1 MVATILVLWSG
12 NIILD
17 NSRLVLRDALQSTS
31 EIELAPNAQ
40 SSALGKISK
49 AIESCVSIFFP
60 RPMRPVKRSRA
71 KGVGVEAELGCLEG
85 VEEGVNVDEG
95 SAFLTDPKEAAN
107 CVQIARSAQGLSF
120 QIFDT
125 YVLS

>member
-1 MVATILVLWSG
+1 M
-12 NIILD
+12 
-17 NSRLVLRDALQSTS
+17 LRDALQSTS

-60 RPMRPVKRSRA
+60 RPMRVVKRSRA
-71 KGVGVEAELGCLEG
+71 KGVGVEAELGRLDG

-95 SAFLTDPKEAAN
+95 DNRILPVVAIL
-107 CVQIARSAQGLSF
+107 RRF
-120 QIFDT
+120 QPLFF
-125 YVLS
+125 

>member
-60 RPMRPVKRSRA
+60 RPMRVVKRTYA
-71 KGVGVEAELGCLEG
+71 KGVRVEAELGRLEG
-85 VEEGVNVDEG
+85 VEEDVNVDEG
-95 SAFLTDPKEAAN
+95 SAFLTDPKETVEFVGEMG
-107 CVQIARSAQGLSF
+107 C
-120 QIFDT
+120 D
-125 YVLS
+125 